1 VHFDDKLL
9 HLLCDGAGGALH
21 FPVAAA
27 SSLLNGTEDVSG
39 EWTLRRTVE

>member
-1 VHFDDKLL
+1 MTSYCIFSVT
-9 HLLCDGAGGALH
+9 APAGALH